1 MDIDT
6 QLIRQI
12 AQQQHHA
19 LAQLYER
26 HVMHM
31 FAVATRI
38 LKSRKDAEDLIHDV
52 FLEIWNKA
60 ADFDASR
67 SSARTWILMRV
78 RSRAVDRLRQLAR
91 TQKIFSADAY
101 DESGA
106 VQTTE
111 PAPDQLAEWQYA
123 RSAVEQLPESQY
135 TVIVLSYYEGLTCS
149 EIAERCQIPVGTV
162 KSRLSAAIRH
172 LRGALES
179 SGEKTHAR
187 PR

>member
-6 QLIRQI
+6 QLM
-12 AQQQHHA
+12 QQMANKEHHA

-26 HVMHM
+26 HVTQML
-31 FAVATRI
+31 AVAYRI
-38 LKSRKDAEDLIHDV
+38 LRSRKDAEDLIHDV

-60 ADFDASR
+60 SDFDVKR
-67 SSARTWILMRV
+67 SSVRTWILMRV

-91 TQKIFSADAY
+91 TQKFFSADAY
-101 DESGA
+101 DESDA
-106 VQTTE
+106 IQTTE

-123 RSAVEQLPESQY
+123 RSAVERLPESQY
-135 TVIVLSYYEGLTCS
+135 TVIVLSYYEGLTCT
-149 EIAERCQIPVGTV
+149 EIAERCRIPVGTV

-179 SGEKTHAR
+179 SGEKAHAR